1 MPPEMQ
7 QVIADNIGTMTT
19 KTPYDAPAIGCDDIR
34 KFNFP
39 TMILHAERSQKIYSD
54 MSAAM
59 RQCKSDLAEATIV
72 PNSSH
77 NMHYDNPTFFNKAV
91 LDFMQ
96 RN

>member
-1 MPPEMQ
+1 
-7 QVIADNIGTMTT
+7 
-19 KTPYDAPAIGCDDIR
+19 
-34 KFNFP
+34 
-39 TMILHAERSQKIYSD
+39 